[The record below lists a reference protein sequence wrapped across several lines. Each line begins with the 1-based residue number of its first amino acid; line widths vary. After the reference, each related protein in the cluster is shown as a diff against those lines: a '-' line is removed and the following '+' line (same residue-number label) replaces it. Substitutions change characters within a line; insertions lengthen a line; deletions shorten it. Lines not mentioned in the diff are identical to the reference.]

1 MTLTL
6 MRWDLTVRSR
16 LTAAVRM
23 AVPLPRGPGTWDAHK
38 NVSALGNMSTS
49 KHYFAEN
56 DVKV

>member
-16 LTAAVRM
+16 LTAAVLM
-23 AVPLPRGPGTWDAHK
+23 AVPPGTWDAHK